1 MEKNRIEAFSDGVF
15 AIAVTLL
22 VLNIGDVGIGK
33 MPIGTFL
40 WEVLPDILTYILS
53 FLIIG
58 VYWVA
63 HHTMMHYVK
72 TVDRNAL
79 WINNLTLLCIAFM
92 PFSTRLVSRYSGRPA
107 ALFVYCLTLSAA
119 NLTGS
124 WFWWYV
130 TQKRRHVDRTV
141 SDAFARKVLLLHI
154 SPIAVYIFA
163 FFLSC
168 FSEIAGFVLIGIVP
182 AFFILPNP
190 LFRKALS
197 EQGKASGQKR
207 EVNYA
212 DEQNCE
218 SKR

>member
-1 MEKNRIEAFSDGVF
+1 MDKNRIEAFSDGVF

-22 VLNIGDVGIGK
+22 VLNIGGGDIGK
-33 MPIGTFL
+33 TPIDTVLFG
-40 WEVLPDILTYILS
+40 VLPDILTYIMS

-92 PFSTRLVSRYSGRPA
+92 PFSTRLVSRYPGSPA

-130 TQKRRHVDRTV
+130 TRKRRHVDRTV
-141 SDAFARKVLLLHI
+141 SDAFARQVLLLHI
-154 SPIAVYIFA
+154 SPIGVYILA
-163 FFLSC
+163 FFLSY
-168 FSEIAGFVLIGIVP
+168 FSGIASFILIGIVP
-182 AFFILPNP
+182 AFFILPSP

-197 EQGKASGQKR
+197 EQNKASGQKPGAD
-207 EVNYA
+207 VN
-212 DEQNCE
+212 EH
-218 SKR
+218 